1 MATSLNAS
9 LNVQLNPQS
18 LNQATKQVSQALGR
32 ITGQASEF
40 QKSLDAS
47 TARVF
52 AFGATTAVL
61 NGVTQSFKKLVA
73 TTIEVEKRLIEVN
86 SIFQATEQSFNKF
99 RNSIF
104 RVAKETGQS
113 FSTVADGAAELAR
126 QGLSAEETA
135 SRLKS
140 ALVLT
145 RISGLDAEKSVKALT
160 AAINGFQSA
169 GLKHTE
175 IVNKMV
181 AVDTAF
187 AVSAQDLAE
196 AFSRAGSTAEDA
208 GVSFDQ
214 LLALVTAVE
223 QKTARGGAV
232 IGNAFKSIFTRLSRG
247 TTISELQELGVAID
261 ATQTGVQKLQALST
275 AIEGIADPTVVS
287 KIKELAGG
295 VFQINVVSA
304 ALKDL
309 SSETGIFKNA
319 AQTAANATNEAFQKN
334 AALGESLASNI
345 NALVVGLTSLAE
357 KVGTITF
364 GPLLENLVGI
374 ATTFTEFLDKALD
387 PEKGNTFIK
396 GFFKAI
402 GSFLGGPA
410 IVIFTAAF
418 AKISQLI
425 GRFAVE
431 GLKSLFTIGTQTEK
445 IRSVESSIVQ
455 LLQRDETLRNAIL
468 NSTMSQSQ
476 KEQLVLN
483 AIRQENALLER
494 QAVIMRNIATTA
506 HARGVRGTPAGGFRG
521 RFNQGFRAEEAEARM
536 LGAPAGVKG
545 KMSKGT
551 IGGRKFIMNNH
562 ETEIPN
568 FAGRDSAVIPHYSR
582 GFIPNYSRRNLQSII
597 NNKSGRKTPEEV
609 AAARLQLEAM
619 DARAA
624 GKIPPINV
632 SPSPYGFLVPSMGAG
647 ASAGSIK
654 KGISKVGGHR
664 YPYQLTSAIKPYAP
678 MMRGESIDQA
688 AEPYDS
694 RLEKRIQD
702 SVVKSATKY
711 AELLV
716 IPKGKNTANS
726 SDISRRLSK
735 GGQRGAHGAI
745 RGAVGAAFEAAVFSA
760 LGLDE
765 FKAAKGGADW
775 DVRQLNKVGKGEV
788 RQIFRSPESISFADM
803 KVGATQ
809 DTVDSFV
816 GKILRHNK
824 SYADDMARH
833 REAKKKQKAA
843 RRAAGFIPNYIGKG
857 GGVPTSLMRVHK
869 DDKGSP
875 VAVTN
880 LRDEPN
886 GLQDAIKRERQGIGM
901 NAGGFIPNYSGLLPR
916 GVQNVR
922 QLPSSGA
929 NLPAAAAA
937 AKTTSEV
944 SKLGSAAKNA
954 TPKISGAGDKSAA
967 LMGGMFALQSVMGM
981 LQSKTDQRLFQAR
994 EEEQVKAEEIK
1005 KSEKT
1010 VTQKMKELRELK
1022 KNVSAVEEST
1032 RSLQAFSETMQI
1044 VMTTLMSMQ
1053 MLNSLTGGGIGRVA
1067 GKAFNSR
1074 FMGRMGIGS
1083 VAKGQSTRR
1092 FIQRGKDM
1100 GLDKAA
1106 RKQFVGRQ
1114 MAIRGGTRFLG
1125 AAGTVVGGGMMV
1137 GDALSRQG
1145 TLRQR
1150 QASMART
1157 GGGVGGGI
1165 AGGAAV
1171 GFAGGGPIGAAIGA
1185 IVGALAGGF
1194 FGDKIA
1200 EGIAEKDKQIVKDTE
1215 ASNLRGL
1222 SQKGFEA
1229 RANLVG
1235 QLRARGVSA
1244 LDYDMASPEEQ
1255 KKMLQLDKTQEGV
1268 DNMHKAMDD
1277 YQTALDKLT
1286 DIQLGVGFN
1295 MFEGAKKEEALKKA
1309 EAEMLKKR
1317 NILLGKTGES
1327 EYDNIFFLNELR
1339 IATKKLA
1346 DARSELADR
1355 LKKTGL
1361 QTDEDVLNRAGKDLN
1376 TFNDLHAMSG
1386 VLKGT
1391 THETAVKSMIGGGQA
1406 LSEANLLAQQIKQ
1419 AQNILHVAERL
1430 GTNDT
1435 RSLDDPTG
1443 EGGGRTMQQL
1453 REVIATSGK
1462 DLRDSVRKGAVFF
1475 KNTMHSIAQEQK
1487 QVQSQLNEVSLSI
1500 ISKAQDIIKNFV
1512 AGEMP
1517 NMQML
1522 GADTSVI
1529 GGLLEAY
1536 EKGVISDKDDP
1547 RSMDVLRNMIAELDT
1562 SALGMSEADAISAA
1576 MGRPLEEVAQL
1587 LNNLKFDT
1595 IMSPQEREAAASPD
1609 ASPAEQAKLRI
1620 FEKLKENSDKEI
1632 EQQRELIQK
1641 REGLSTAMKKVTEMY
1656 EALAELNVKDED
1668 GQNIVSAMD
1677 SFADAL
1683 TNAGTS
1689 LSGVGDFADNFVE
1702 STLKTNE
1709 LVTSVTKLNDE
1720 AITAISDLT
1729 TVVGKL
1735 QQDVGQIKSR
1745 YSGG

>member
-18 LNQATKQVSQALGR
+18 LNQASKQVSQALGR

-261 ATQTGVQKLQALST
+261 ASQTGVQKLQALST

-418 AKISQLI
+418 AKITQLI

-545 KMSKGT
+545 RMSKGT
-551 IGGRKFIMNNH
+551 IGGRKFIMNNY

-582 GFIPNYSRRNLQSII
+582 GFVPNYSRRNLQSII
-597 NNKSGRKTPEEV
+597 NNKSGRKSPEEV

-624 GKIPPINV
+624 GKTPPINV

-647 ASAGSIK
+647 ASAASIK

-901 NAGGFIPNYSGLLPR
+901 NAGGFIPNYF
-916 GVQNVR
+916 
-922 QLPSSGA
+922 GA
-929 NLPAAAAA
+929 GMKGGIMQVGQFAT
-937 AKTTSEV
+937 AKATSQV

-967 LMGGMFALQSVMGM
+967 LMAGMFALQSVMGM

-994 EEEQVKAEEIK
+994 EEEQVKMEEIK
-1005 KSEKT
+1005 KSKKS
-1010 VTQKMKELRELK
+1010 VTEKMKDIRKLRDH
-1022 KNVSAVEEST
+1022 VSAVEDST
-1032 RSLQAFSETMQI
+1032 RSLQSFSETMQI

-1074 FMGRMGIGS
+1074 AMGRFGFGQVGKQRFKARMSGNAMG
-1083 VAKGQSTRR
+1083 
-1092 FIQRGKDM
+1092 GKATD
-1100 GLDKAA
+1100 LTKVNRA
-1106 RKQFVGRQ
+1106 V
-1114 MAIRGGTRFLG
+1114 AIRGGTRFLG
-1125 AAGTVVGGGMMV
+1125 AAGTVIGGGMMV

-1145 TLRQR
+1145 TLRER
-1150 QASMART
+1150 QASMTRT

-1165 AGGAAV
+1165 LGGATV
-1171 GFAGGGPIGAAIGA
+1171 GALGGGPIGAAIGA
-1185 IVGALAGGF
+1185 IVGAIGGGF
-1194 FGDKIA
+1194 FGNKI
-1200 EGIAEKDKQIVKDTE
+1200 
-1215 ASNLRGL
+1215 
-1222 SQKGFEA
+1222 
-1229 RANLVG
+1229 
-1235 QLRARGVSA
+1235 A
-1244 LDYDMASPEEQ
+1244 LDYDMASAEDQ
-1255 KKMLQLDKTQEGV
+1255 KKMLQLDETQEGV

-1277 YQTALDKLT
+1277 YHTALDKLT
-1286 DIQLGVGFN
+1286 DIQLGKGFN
-1295 MFEGAKKEEALKKA
+1295 MTESGKKEEALKKA
-1309 EAEMLKKR
+1309 EAEMLKRR

-1327 EYDNIFFLNELR
+1327 EKKNLAFLNELR
-1339 IATKKLA
+1339 IATKELA
-1346 DARSELADR
+1346 DARSKLADR
-1355 LKKTGL
+1355 LKHTGL

-1376 TFNDLHAMSG
+1376 TFNDLDAMSG

-1419 AQNILHVAERL
+1419 AENILHVAERL

-1443 EGGGRTMQQL
+1443 KGGGRTMQQL
-1453 REVIATSGK
+1453 REVIATSGAE
-1462 DLRDSVRKGAVFF
+1462 LRDSVRKGAVFF

-1487 QVQSQLNEVSLSI
+1487 KVQSQLNEVSLSI
-1500 ISKAQDIIKNFV
+1500 ISKAQDVIKSFV

-1517 NMQML
+1517 NLEML

-1529 GGLLEAY
+1529 GNLLTQFEASKK
-1536 EKGVISDKDDP
+1536 EGGEAMGA
-1547 RSMDVLRNMIAELDT
+1547 RQLDVLRNMIAELDT
-1562 SALGMSEADAISAA
+1562 SALDMSEADAISAA
-1576 MGRPLEEVAQL
+1576 MGRPLEEVARL
-1587 LNNLKFDT
+1587 LNDLKLDT

-1609 ASPAEQAKLRI
+1609 ASPAQQAKLRI
-1620 FEKLKENSDKEI
+1620 FEKIKQKSDEEI
-1632 EQQRELIQK
+1632 KQQQDLIEK
-1641 REGLSTAMKKVTEMY
+1641 KKGLSTAMQKVTEMY

-1668 GQNIVSAMD
+1668 GQNIVTAMD
-1677 SFADAL
+1677 EFADAL

-1689 LSGVGDFADNFVE
+1689 LSGVGDFASNFVD
-1702 STLKTNE
+1702 STLKTSE
-1709 LVTSVTKLNDE
+1709 LVTSVTKLNNE
-1720 AITAISDLT
+1720 AIGAVKELT
-1729 TVVGKL
+1729 TEVGRLKKEL
-1735 QQDVGQIKSR
+1735 GQIKSR

>member
-18 LNQATKQVSQALGR
+18 LNQASKQVSQALGR

-261 ATQTGVQKLQALST
+261 ASQTGVQKLQALST

-357 KVGTITF
+357 KVGTIT
-364 GPLLENLVGI
+364 
-374 ATTFTEFLDKALD
+374 
-387 PEKGNTFIK
+387 
-396 GFFKAI
+396 
-402 GSFLGGPA
+402 LGGPA

-418 AKISQLI
+418 AKITQLI

-545 KMSKGT
+545 RMSKGT
-551 IGGRKFIMNNH
+551 IGGRKFIMNNY

-582 GFIPNYSRRNLQSII
+582 GFVPNYSRRNLQSII
-597 NNKSGRKTPEEV
+597 NNKSGRKSPEEV

-624 GKIPPINV
+624 GKTPPINV

-647 ASAGSIK
+647 ASAASIK

-901 NAGGFIPNYSGLLPR
+901 NAGGFIPNYF
-916 GVQNVR
+916 
-922 QLPSSGA
+922 GA
-929 NLPAAAAA
+929 GMKGGIMQVGQFAT
-937 AKTTSEV
+937 AKATSQV

-967 LMGGMFALQSVMGM
+967 LMAGMFALQSVMGM

-994 EEEQVKAEEIK
+994 EEEQVKMEEIK
-1005 KSEKT
+1005 KSKKS
-1010 VTQKMKELRELK
+1010 VTEKMKDIRKLRDH
-1022 KNVSAVEEST
+1022 VSAVEDST
-1032 RSLQAFSETMQI
+1032 RSLQSFSETMQI

-1074 FMGRMGIGS
+1074 AMGRFGFGQVGKQRFKARMSGNAMG
-1083 VAKGQSTRR
+1083 
-1092 FIQRGKDM
+1092 GKATD
-1100 GLDKAA
+1100 LTKVNRA
-1106 RKQFVGRQ
+1106 V
-1114 MAIRGGTRFLG
+1114 AIRGGTRFLG
-1125 AAGTVVGGGMMV
+1125 AAGTVIGGGMMV

-1145 TLRQR
+1145 TLRER
-1150 QASMART
+1150 QASMTRT

-1165 AGGAAV
+1165 LGGATV
-1171 GFAGGGPIGAAIGA
+1171 GALGGGPIGAAIGA
-1185 IVGALAGGF
+1185 IVGAIGGGF
-1194 FGDKIA
+1194 FGHKIA

-1222 SQKGFEA
+1222 SEKGFEE

-1244 LDYDMASPEEQ
+1244 LDYDMASAEDQ
-1255 KKMLQLDKTQEGV
+1255 KKMLQLDETQEGV

-1277 YQTALDKLT
+1277 YHTALDKLT
-1286 DIQLGVGFN
+1286 DIQLGKGFN
-1295 MFEGAKKEEALKKA
+1295 MTESGKKEEALKKA
-1309 EAEMLKKR
+1309 EAEMLKRR

-1327 EYDNIFFLNELR
+1327 EKKNLAFLNELR
-1339 IATKKLA
+1339 IATKELA
-1346 DARSELADR
+1346 DARSKLADR
-1355 LKKTGL
+1355 LKHTGL

-1376 TFNDLHAMSG
+1376 TFNDLDAMSG

-1419 AQNILHVAERL
+1419 AENILHVAERL

-1443 EGGGRTMQQL
+1443 KGGGRTMQQL
-1453 REVIATSGK
+1453 REVIATSGAE
-1462 DLRDSVRKGAVFF
+1462 LRDSVRKGAVFF

-1487 QVQSQLNEVSLSI
+1487 KVQSQLNEVSLSI
-1500 ISKAQDIIKNFV
+1500 ISKAQDVIKSFV

-1517 NMQML
+1517 NLEML

-1529 GGLLEAY
+1529 GNLLTQFEASKK
-1536 EKGVISDKDDP
+1536 EGGEAMGA
-1547 RSMDVLRNMIAELDT
+1547 RQLDVLRNMIAELDT
-1562 SALGMSEADAISAA
+1562 SALGMSEADTIAAA
-1576 MGRPLEEVAQL
+1576 MGRPVEKIAQL
-1587 LNNLKFDT
+1587 LNDLKLDT

-1609 ASPAEQAKLRI
+1609 ATPAQQAKLRI
-1620 FEKLKENSDKEI
+1620 FEKIKQKSDEEI
-1632 EQQRELIQK
+1632 KQQQDLIEK
-1641 REGLSTAMKKVTEMY
+1641 KKGLSTAMQKVTEMY

-1668 GQNIVSAMD
+1668 GQNIVTAMD
-1677 SFADAL
+1677 EFADAL

-1689 LSGVGDFADNFVE
+1689 LSGVGDFASNFVD
-1702 STLKTNE
+1702 STLKTSE
-1709 LVTSVTKLNDE
+1709 LVTSVTKLNNE
-1720 AITAISDLT
+1720 AIGAVKELT
-1729 TVVGKL
+1729 TEVGRLKKEL
-1735 QQDVGQIKSR
+1735 GQIKSR